1 MADLERQGDCFRDN
15 VIRRHQLLGESN
27 VLELSEDIDDPLM
40 VGIPLGDKRKEESC
54 VEEDHAF
61 APYR

>member
-1 MADLERQGDCFRDN
+1 
-15 VIRRHQLLGESN
+15 
-27 VLELSEDIDDPLM
+27 M